1 MKTVYPKRYEVRA
14 NSDGVGYYVVEVIGN
29 LDMFIKGVSLQRQ
42 EMVELA
48 QTLNQQAKKAAEE

>member
-1 MKTVYPKRYEVRA
+1 MKTVYPKRCEVRA